1 MPTTY
6 SPGLQRLSELPGF
19 TLVQAPCV
27 VPGGLAVVGR
37 PSCASTTEL
46 DAIMTMAKTTNF
58 VCGFT
63 PAPLPLAISL
73 RLPAKLSRPMLAM
86 QIIQTYFDTSFCL
99 RLCKSGRLIENPRWV
114 TPGITRGEHNESAYP
129 GQGGHSSRPSRR
141 SASGQSRI
149 IAARAALAHDGFW
162 AAIP

>member
-86 QIIQTYFDTSFCL
+86 QIIQTYSDTSFCL
-99 RLCKSGRLIENPRWV
+99 RLCKNQRWV
-114 TPGITRGEHNESAYP
+114 TPGITRGEHNESALP
-129 GQGGHSSRPSRR
+129 QTADMSADVAQGLRR
-141 SASGQSRI
+141 ANKRHRRLGLI
-149 IAARAALAHDGFW
+149 
-162 AAIP
+162 